1 MKTRRNTR
9 TEMGARRLT
18 SVFVLI
24 AFLGG
29 HAWCATAQSG
39 GAEKQVRTQPVS
51 YIASLTGDKVFIRS
65 GPGTHYYDCGTLNTG
80 DTVEVWGTEKG
91 WSKITPPALSF
102 SWVATKHIAVD
113 AADPTVGVVTGV
125 EAIVYAGSDFVKPIH
140 SSIIQVTLKRRD
152 KTHLLNEEMD
162 GYLKI
167 SPPPNSYLWV
177 SSQFLQRVETSQT
190 EAPSVAPPVSVDVS
204 PSAVASEEPVVTET
218 SSPEASLLA
227 EYYAIKM
234 RVEEELAKPWE
245 EQNYDEIEALLKQL
259 TDNEESEK
267 VAKYA
272 RIFLSRI
279 AGYKLAIKVGR
290 EVAVQDEL
298 LKEANFRINKA
309 RLQRLAQAPKL
320 GRFAVIG
327 MLKKSNVNLRRY
339 RIVAASGKTLCYA
352 QPVGS
357 ISDDE
362 LTQYLDKKVGLIGIV
377 KAHAPSKSALVEF
390 TKIEGVG

>member
-1 MKTRRNTR
+1 MPAALDRNLR
-9 TEMGARRLT
+9 ILE
-18 SVFVLI
+18 
-24 AFLGG
+24 
-29 HAWCATAQSG
+29 
-39 GAEKQVRTQPVS
+39 
-51 YIASLTGDKVFIRS
+51 
-65 GPGTHYYDCGTLNTG
+65 
-80 DTVEVWGTEKG
+80 
-91 WSKITPPALSF
+91 
-102 SWVATKHIAVD
+102 
-113 AADPTVGVVTGV
+113 
-125 EAIVYAGSDFVKPIH
+125 
-140 SSIIQVTLKRRD
+140 
-152 KTHLLNEEMD
+152 
-162 GYLKI
+162 
-167 SPPPNSYLWV
+167 
-177 SSQFLQRVETSQT
+177 
-190 EAPSVAPPVSVDVS
+190 
-204 PSAVASEEPVVTET
+204 
-218 SSPEASLLA
+218 
-227 EYYAIKM
+227 
-234 RVEEELAKPWE
+234 
-245 EQNYDEIEALLKQL
+245 NYDEIEALLKQL